1 MNNQS
6 KESVRNSGWIPKEEF
21 EELQRHCKN
30 LEAVLEINNISHVG
44 EYVEQ
49 FVASGRTLLRKI
61 STELKAIEYDPVA
74 DEHIH
79 RLITYLD
86 HLKDQ
91 LEQLD
96 ETGETIHRLS
106 HIHFTEAFFMK
117 TIISTNFA
125 YALAES
131 CGLRILFID
140 NDKQGNATDWLGGDE
155 NAGSIT
161 NLMMGDATVQEVI
174 QKTRYPGIDLIG
186 ADMGL
191 IDANA
196 YLIKNENIDQA
207 NILKKALQPILE
219 NYDLC
224 IIDNP
229 PDINMSVFNSLNISD
244 DVVIVTS
251 PDWDSKLGVYQM
263 IRQLELASKFN
274 PNLHLRGILVNNF
287 LSDKAVY
294 DLSKAGLTGA
304 PMERFAPSYNLTRYE
319 VTEMI
324 ATAMKNR
331 SRATADQQQ
340 KIDKLAQS
348 YADDLRYVTDAAQEA
363 NQTPKGVVFDWKE
376 GTLGAGH

>member
-61 STELKAIEYDPVA
+61 STELKVIEYDPVA

-91 LEQLD
+91 LEQLE

-106 HIHFTEAFFMK
+106 HIPFTEAFFMK
-117 TIISTNFA
+117 TISFINLKGGVGKTTISTNFA

-140 NDKQGNATDWLGGDE
+140 NDKQGNATDWLGGAED
-155 NAGSIT
+155 AGSIT

-207 NILKKALQPILE
+207 NILKKALQPILK

-294 DLSKAGLTGA
+294 DLLKEFKDKGLPIFQTKIH
-304 PMERFAPSYNLTRYE
+304 Y
-319 VTEMI
+319 
-324 ATAMKNR
+324 ATKNAKKHMTLARCNRRSLFEEYPNCLVARDIWKFMKEFMGIQ
-331 SRATADQQQ
+331 A
-340 KIDKLAQS
+340 
-348 YADDLRYVTDAAQEA
+348 
-363 NQTPKGVVFDWKE
+363 
-376 GTLGAGH
+376 